1 MNCFHTH
8 YEVAGKLVAIY
19 DKREIAP
26 DAYVRDILIE
36 CEPERSEVSNSV
48 TVTLFGD
55 RCGLADKYKVG
66 EYVRVSG
73 EICREYLEVQQ
84 IRRQNK

>member
-1 MNCFHTH
+1 MNCFKT
-8 YEVAGKLVAIY
+8 YFKVAGKIAAIY
-19 DKREIAP
+19 DKRAIAT

-55 RCGLADKYKVG
+55 RSGLADKYKVG

-73 EICREYLEVQQ
+73 EICATYLEVQK
-84 IRRQNK
+84 IRRVSR